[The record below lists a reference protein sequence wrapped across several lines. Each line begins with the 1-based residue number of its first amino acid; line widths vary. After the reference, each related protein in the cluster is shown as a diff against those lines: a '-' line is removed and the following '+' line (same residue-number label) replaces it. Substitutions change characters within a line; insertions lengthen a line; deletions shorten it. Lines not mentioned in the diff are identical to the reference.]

1 MKSLAIFLLASL
13 ASAAVAP
20 YGQCGGRGY
29 SGDTSCQ
36 SGWVCQYQNSYY
48 SQCVAGSGTTS
59 TTTTAT
65 TTSSSTTTSKT
76 STTLA
81 TTTKTTTTS
90 VATSTVFPGTSG
102 LNFTIDGKAGYF
114 AGSNSYWI
122 GFLTNN
128 DDVDLV
134 LDHMNESGLRILRV
148 WGFNDVNT
156 VPSSG
161 TVYYQLLQNGVA
173 TINTG
178 ADGLQRLDYVVAS
191 AEKHNVKLIINFVN
205 NWSDY
210 GGMAAYVTAF
220 GGSQTS
226 WYTNEAAQAAY
237 RTYIKTVIARYSSSS
252 AIFAWELANEPR
264 CNGCNPSVIYDWV
277 KSTSA
282 YIKSLDSKHLV
293 CIGDEGFGLD
303 TLSDGSY
310 PYTYGEGLNFT
321 MNLAIDDIDF
331 GTFHLYPSS
340 WGTTNDWGN
349 GWVES
354 HGAACAAAGKPCLF
368 EEYGVTSDH
377 CAVEAPWQATALNT
391 KGVSADLY
399 WQYGD
404 TLSYGQSPDDG
415 NTFYYGTDE
424 FTCLVTDH
432 VAAIGYL
439 ETSVHISYGQ

>member
-1 MKSLAIFLLASL
+1 MWSLSCLLLAGL
-13 ASAAVAP
+13 VTAAVSP
-20 YGQCGGRGY
+20 YGQCGGKNY
-29 SGDTSCQ
+29 SGDTNCQ
-36 SGWVCQYQNSYY
+36 SGYVCQYQNDYY
-48 SQCVAGSGTTS
+48 SQCVVGSGSSSTS
-59 TTTTAT
+59 TTTKTAI
-65 TTSSSTTTSKT
+65 
-76 STTLA
+76 STTLS
-81 TTTKTTTTS
+81 TTTKTTTS
-90 VATSTVFPGTSG
+90 AVGPSASFVGTKG
-102 LNFTIDGKAGYF
+102 LDFTIDGQPGYF

-134 LDHMNESGLRILRV
+134 FSHMKESGLRILRV

-156 VPSSG
+156 VPG
-161 TVYYQLLQNGVA
+161 EGVVYYQLLKDSTA

-178 ADGLQRLDYVVAS
+178 PNGLQRLDYVVAS
-191 AEKHNVKLIINFVN
+191 AEKHGIKLIINFVN

-210 GGMAAYVTAF
+210 GGIPAYVTAF

-226 WYTNEAAQAAY
+226 WFTNDAAQAAY
-237 RTYIKTVIARYSSSS
+237 RNYIKAVIGRYSGSS

-264 CNGCNPSVIYDWV
+264 CKGCATSVLYNWI

-293 CIGDEGFGLD
+293 CTGDEGFGLGVQ
-303 TLSDGSY
+303 SDGSY
-310 PYTYGEGLNFT
+310 PYAYSEGLNFT
-321 MNLAIDDIDF
+321 MNLEIEDIDF

-349 GWVES
+349 GWVKS
-354 HGAACAAAGKPCLF
+354 HGAACANAGKPCLF

-377 CAVEAPWQATALNT
+377 CSIEAPWQKTALSQE
-391 KGVSADLY
+391 GVSGDLY

-404 TLSYGQSPDDG
+404 TLSTGQSPNDG

-424 FTCLVTDH
+424 FKCLVTDH
-432 VAAIGYL
+432 VEDIQSAA
-439 ETSVHISYGQ
+439 S

>member
-1 MKSLAIFLLASL
+1 MLKKVALLALVNL
-13 ASAAVAP
+13 AAAQVGA
-20 YGQCGGRGY
+20 YGQCGGVGY
-29 SGDTSCQ
+29 SGSTTCV
-36 SGWVCQYQNSYY
+36 SGWTCQYQNDWY
-48 SQCVAGSGTTS
+48 SQCLTSSAVGTTLTTKSSTSTTSVKTTTS
-59 TTTTAT
+59 TTTA
-65 TTSSSTTTSKT
+65 KV
-76 STTLA
+76 
-81 TTTKTTTTS
+81 TTTTTTAS
-90 VATSTVFPGTSG
+90 ASGTGFPTTNG
-102 LNFTIDGKAGYF
+102 LKFEIDGKTSYF

-128 DDVDLV
+128 ADVDLV
-134 LDHMNESGLRILRV
+134 FDHLEESGLRILRV
-148 WGFNDVNT
+148 WGFNDVNA

-161 TVYYQLLQNGVA
+161 TVYYHLLKDGTA

-191 AEKHNVKLIINFVN
+191 AQARNVKLIINFVN

-226 WYTNEAAQAAY
+226 WYTNTAAQTAY
-237 RTYIKTVIARYSSSS
+237 QAYVKAVVSRYKDSP

-264 CNGCNPSVIYDWV
+264 CNGCDTSVLYNWI
-277 KSTSA
+277 KTTSA
-282 YIKSLDSKHLV
+282 YIKSLDSKHMV
-293 CIGDEGFGLD
+293 AIGDEGFGLS
-303 TLSDGSY
+303 TGSDGSY

-321 MNLAIDDIDF
+321 MNLSIDTIDF
-331 GTFHLYPSS
+331 ATFHLYPSS

-349 GWVES
+349 GWITS

-377 CAVEAPWQATALNT
+377 CTIEAPWQKTALGTN
-391 KGVSADLY
+391 GIAADLY

-415 NTFYYGTDE
+415 NTFYYGTSD

-432 VAAIGYL
+432 VAAIN
-439 ETSVHISYGQ
+439 S